1 MLFFLYLLMRCIA
14 VLLLLMFTSH
24 LASAQT
30 SNSDETND
38 IDEILDEF
46 FVVDTLAV
54 LQAYDDLKS
63 GFLYA
68 SISYDDQAYF
78 SGRDFDIDQ
87 YGLTPSLTYLN
98 SMSIYLFAGG
108 SYYSVLDPA
117 WDMFVLGAGRFWS
130 IGKQKKWSISAGYTH
145 SFIDDNSEELN
156 KHRLSSSVSLKEQPF
171 QLSIAGGLLFGADPS
186 YYLSASASFDVS
198 IAQINTIELSF
209 EPSFYML
216 FSQQSIVEQLS
227 FFRSAESTVFDRIN
241 SQLELPLVFD
251 NDSIDF
257 AFSYTLNFPN
267 NIFVD
272 EDLSSSGFF
281 SLSLGWLIPL

>member
-1 MLFFLYLLMRCIA
+1 
-14 VLLLLMFTSH
+14 MFTSH
-24 LASAQT
+24 LALAQT
-30 SNSDETND
+30 SNSEETND

-46 FVVDTLAV
+46 FVVDTTAV

-108 SYYSVLDPA
+108 SYYSALDPA

-130 IGKQKKWSISAGYTH
+130 IGKQKNWSVSAGYTH
-145 SFIDDNSEELN
+145 SFIDENSEELN

-198 IAQINTIELSF
+198 IAQFNTIELTF

-216 FSQQSIVEQLS
+216 FSQQSIVEQVS
-227 FFRSAESTVFDRIN
+227 FFRSVEATVFDRIN

-251 NDSIDF
+251 NDSVDLTL
-257 AFSYTLNFPN
+257 SYTLNFPN
-267 NIFVD
+267 NIFAD

-281 SLSLGWLIPL
+281 SLSLGLLIPL

>member
-1 MLFFLYLLMRCIA
+1 MQRIA
-14 VLLLLMFTSH
+14 VLLLLMFNSH
-24 LASAQT
+24 LTPAQT
-30 SNSDETND
+30 SNSEETNY
-38 IDEILDEF
+38 IDEILNEF
-46 FVVDTLAV
+46 FVVDTIAV
-54 LQAYDDLKS
+54 LQAYDALKS

-68 SISYDDQAYF
+68 SVSYDDQAYF

-108 SYYSVLDPA
+108 SYYSAVDPA
-117 WDMFVLGAGRFWS
+117 WDMFMLGAGRFWS

-156 KHRLSSSVSLKEQPF
+156 KHRLSSSVSIREQPF
-171 QLSIAGGLLFGADPS
+171 QLSLAGGLLFGADPS
-186 YYLSASASFDVS
+186 YYLSASASFDFS
-198 IAQINTIELSF
+198 IVQINNIELTF

-216 FSQQSIVEQLS
+216 FSQQSIVEQVS

-251 NDSIDF
+251 NDSIDLT
-257 AFSYTLNFPN
+257 FSYTLNFPN
-267 NIFVD
+267 NIFAD
-272 EDLSSSGFF
+272 EDLASSGFF

>member
-1 MLFFLYLLMRCIA
+1 MRYIA

-24 LASAQT
+24 LAVAQT
-30 SNSDETND
+30 SNSEETND

-46 FVVDTLAV
+46 FVVDTVAV
-54 LQAYDDLKS
+54 LQAYNDLKS

-108 SYYSVLDPA
+108 SYYSALDPA

-130 IGKQKKWSISAGYTH
+130 IGKQKKWSVSAGYTH

-171 QLSIAGGLLFGADPS
+171 QLSIAGGLLFGAAPS
-186 YYLSASASFDVS
+186 YYLSASASFDFS
-198 IAQINTIELSF
+198 IVQINNIELTF

-216 FSQQSIVEQLS
+216 FSQQNIVEQVS
-227 FFRSAESTVFDRIN
+227 FFRSVESTVFDRIN

-251 NDSIDF
+251 NDRVDLTL
-257 AFSYTLNFPN
+257 SYTLNFPN
-267 NIFVD
+267 NIFAD

-281 SLSLGWLIPL
+281 SLSLGWLISL

>member
-1 MLFFLYLLMRCIA
+1 MRYILLF
-14 VLLLLMFTSH
+14 LLLMFTSH
-24 LASAQT
+24 LALAQT
-30 SNSDETND
+30 STTDETNE
-38 IDEILDEF
+38 IDAILDEF

-98 SMSIYLFAGG
+98 SKSIYLFAGG
-108 SYYSVLDPA
+108 SYYSALDPA

-130 IGKQKKWSISAGYTH
+130 IGEQKKWSISAGFTH
-145 SFIDDNSEELN
+145 SFIDDNGEELN

-171 QLSIAGGLLFGADPS
+171 QLSVAGGLLFGADTS
-186 YYLSASASFDVS
+186 YYLSASASFDVT
-198 IAQINTIELSF
+198 ITQINTIELTF

-216 FSQQSIVEQLS
+216 FSQQSIIEQLS
-227 FFRSAESTVFDRIN
+227 FFRFAESTVFDRIN

-251 NDSIDF
+251 NDTIDLTL
-257 AFSYTLNFPN
+257 SYNLNFPN
-267 NIFVD
+267 NIFAD

>member
-1 MLFFLYLLMRCIA
+1 MRLIA
-14 VLLLLMFTSH
+14 VFLLLMFTSH
-24 LASAQT
+24 LALAQP
-30 SNSDETND
+30 SNNEKSND
-38 IDEILDEF
+38 IDAIIDEF
-46 FVVDTLAV
+46 FIVDTLAV

-98 SMSIYLFAGG
+98 SQSIYLFAGG
-108 SYYSVLDPA
+108 SYYSALDPA

-156 KHRLSSSVSLKEQPF
+156 KHRLSSSISIKEQSF
-171 QLSIAGGLLFGADPS
+171 QLSLAGGFLFGTDAS
-186 YYLSASASFDVS
+186 YYLSASASLDVT

-216 FSQQSIVEQLS
+216 FSQQNIVEQVS
-227 FFRSAESTVFDRIN
+227 FFSSAESTVFDRIN
-241 SQLELPLVFD
+241 SQLELPIVFD
-251 NDSIDF
+251 NNSVDF
-257 AFSYTLNFPN
+257 TFSYSLNFPN